1 MGYRCGRLTKN
12 LPIDHYIQLTE
23 QIQIGTTIFQCLPI
37 QGFWDKTIPAVCG
50 VDVNSF
56 FIGNAVPNI
65 VTDWA
70 LLLLPLP
77 YIWRLHRN
85 TVQKLAIYATFL
97 LGGL

>member
-1 MGYRCGRLTKN
+1 MGYWSCELTLN
-12 LPIDHYIQLTE
+12 LPISGYAELIQRM
-23 QIQIGTTIFQCLPI
+23 QIGTTIFQCLPI
-37 QGFWDKTIPAVCG
+37 QGFWDKKIVSVCG